1 MRYPPEQIDHLAGE
15 YVVGTLHG
23 RARRRFEALM
33 RQRADVRYSVWQW
46 EQVLYGLT
54 ASVDPVRPPRRVWR
68 GIRRQ
73 VGGRR
78 QVRATLWR
86 PRFAIVTAAVAVLSF
101 WLGTVFMVPE
111 QPERMAVFADDAS
124 QALWIISA
132 DAERGRLVAET
143 PGVAPAQDDRV
154 YELWALP
161 ADGAPMSLGVLSI
174 ESGRYET
181 ALTPALIAAVEQSTS
196 LAISL
201 EPQGGSTTGAPT
213 GPVVYQAALVNL

>member
-33 RQRADVRYSVWQW
+33 RQRADVRYTVWQW

-54 ASVDPVRPPRRVWR
+54 AGVEPVRPPRHVWR
-68 GIRRQ
+68 GIRRRLS
-73 VGGRR
+73 GRR
-78 QVRATLWR
+78 QSRAPAWR
-86 PRFAIVTAAVAVLSF
+86 PRFAILTAVVAVLSF
-101 WLGTVFMVPE
+101 WLGTVVMPPE
-111 QPERMAVFADDAS
+111 QPARMAVFADDAA

-132 DAERGRLVAET
+132 DAERGRLITET

-174 ESGRYET
+174 ESGRYES
-181 ALTPALIAAVEQSTS
+181 ALTPALIAAVEQSAS

-201 EPQGGSTTGAPT
+201 EPRGGSPTGAPT
-213 GPVVYQAALVNL
+213 GPVVYQASLINL